1 MKLYYTEEPL
11 LEFGT
16 GTHVCPKA
24 GITQFGVYDV
34 RLQARRDKI
43 LVGAVGSSATL
54 QKLYRWLEQCAEPI
68 SEKVGSRHPAL
79 FLGFCGFRSD
89 VGYHARF
96 VLEDEITRTLN
107 NTEMRRILKLGNRN
121 ERVEAAVNLYYPDI
135 EFLARYRVV
144 DVIVC
149 IVPDVLYDVIAVERK
164 PAGEEQI
171 EEAPDDLIEMNF
183 RRALKARTMHLGKP
197 LQIVRELSLE
207 PGALQQ
213 QDDATKAW
221 NFCTA
226 MYYKANKTVP
236 WKLLKNVNR
245 PSVCFAGI
253 GFYRSR
259 DRKILH
265 TSLAQVFDELGQNVI
280 LRGTPVEESKDDR
293 RPHLS
298 AEQAYELLKRALVE
312 YKIALG
318 TQPGRLVV
326 HKSSNYNDGEL
337 EGFREATDEVDI
349 SAVDFITLLDADMRL
364 LRDGAYPPYRGT
376 HIELDQDTHLLYTR
390 GSVPYYKT
398 YPGKY
403 LPQPLEVRL
412 VQTDEAPEVICQEI
426 LSLTKMNWN
435 STQFDRKYPITIEC
449 ARKVG
454 QIMKYVDPNRDPQ
467 TSYSFYM

>member
-1 MKLYYTEEPL
+1 
-11 LEFGT
+11 
-16 GTHVCPKA
+16 
-24 GITQFGVYDV
+24 
-34 RLQARRDKI
+34 
-43 LVGAVGSSATL
+43 
-54 QKLYRWLEQCAEPI
+54 
-68 SEKVGSRHPAL
+68 
-79 FLGFCGFRSD
+79 
-89 VGYHARF
+89 
-96 VLEDEITRTLN
+96 
-107 NTEMRRILKLGNRN
+107 
-121 ERVEAAVNLYYPDI
+121 
-135 EFLARYRVV
+135 
-144 DVIVC
+144 
-149 IVPDVLYDVIAVERK
+149 
-164 PAGEEQI
+164 
-171 EEAPDDLIEMNF
+171 
-183 RRALKARTMHLGKP
+183 
-197 LQIVRELSLE
+197 
-207 PGALQQ
+207 
-213 QDDATKAW
+213 
-221 NFCTA
+221 
-226 MYYKANKTVP
+226 
-236 WKLLKNVNR
+236 
-245 PSVCFAGI
+245 VCFAGI

-364 LRDGAYPPYRGT
+364 QRDGAYPPYRGT

-412 VQTDEAPEVICQEI
+412 VQTDEAPEV
-426 LSLTKMNWN
+426 
-435 STQFDRKYPITIEC
+435 
-449 ARKVG
+449 
-454 QIMKYVDPNRDPQ
+454 
-467 TSYSFYM
+467 